1 MPACKDRA
9 VIWLLHLTYPG
20 RPVGFEDANN
30 LHGTEGFTHR
40 ESRGLGGPSQCV
52 RKKPIVERLGE
63 LLQSNAFSIAKDLLK
78 ADTVD
83 LGEHVVSLAI
93 ERRIQGFVRCAA

>member
-1 MPACKDRA
+1 VTEVHDFAWPEL
-9 VIWLLHLTYPG
+9 VHW
-20 RPVGFEDANN
+20 RP
-30 LHGTEGFTHR
+30 L
-40 ESRGLGGPSQCV
+40 
-52 RKKPIVERLGE
+52 KKKSIVERLGE